1 MRFGP
6 NRLSFNSVQAM
17 KDIYGVQSNTQK
29 SKVYTAYSHFFKV
42 PSVVT
47 TIEKIA
53 HAIRR
58 RINVRALTPTAV
70 KELEC
75 LIVKNSQIFLD
86 SIEEENSTLKEL
98 LEDSQGWGPGRNMSK
113 WISWLMSDITGDVT
127 FSRNWNLM
135 KSEKN
140 RHIVDVLSL
149 GACLINTVTAPPLY
163 MEMNNMLKIH

>member
-1 MRFGP
+1 
-6 NRLSFNSVQAM
+6 M

-47 TIEKIA
+47 TIEKKA

-113 WISWLMSDITGDVT
+113 WSDA
-127 FSRNWNLM
+127 
-135 KSEKN
+135 K
-140 RHIVDVLSL
+140 
-149 GACLINTVTAPPLY
+149 
-163 MEMNNMLKIH
+163 